1 MTPLE
6 YGAEYAGQ
14 TVNFSIAAF
23 DALTVRM
30 EVEVV
35 AFESEYGR
43 VGGLYLTHSM

>member
-6 YGAEYAGQ
+6 YEAEYAGQ
-14 TVNFSIAAF
+14 TVSFSIAAF

-35 AFESEYGR
+35 AFESEYGK
-43 VGGLYLTHSM
+43 VGGLYLTNSM